1 MEVLSLLDAYASLV
15 RQQQAD
21 PASLPSI
28 VPNPLP
34 PFPVCINTD
43 SLCGRQTDVLA
54 AIAASV
60 IQTRGTQQGYF
71 LDLSLQPPAAVPT
84 VNSTAWRYAA
94 SVLAALMRYNP
105 SEADQTAATKVTGGL
120 DGTRPAGAHKCHALA
135 QDFNIGRCLLQF
147 EFDIEMFM
155 GTNFA
160 QINKPGQY
168 GVAPLPGSRLV
179 AAPPGYDVSAAAAT
193 AAAAGSGSSSSKG
206 AKFGL
211 LEGTD
216 LLPCTEELC
225 GLSHN
230 HDLLYLQPT
239 IEGAEVAAAAS
250 DAAAALAA
258 GRNVSSSSSG
268 SQRIDTGDSPL
279 PLYAE
284 RERVAAARLKAN
296 LGAAV
301 SQNCLLCEAVR

>member
-1 MEVLSLLDAYASLV
+1 MEVLSLLDTYASLV
-15 RQQQAD
+15 RRQQTD

-43 SLCGRQTDVLA
+43 SLCGRQTDLLA

-60 IQTRGTQQGYF
+60 IQNRGTQQGYF

-84 VNSTAWRYAA
+84 VNNTAWRYAA

-120 DGTRPAGAHKCHALA
+120 DGTGPGAHKCHALA

-179 AAPPGYDVSAAAAT
+179 AAPPGYDVAVTAAT
-193 AAAAGSGSSSSKG
+193 AAAAGSGSSSKG

-211 LEGTD
+211 LEGRD
-216 LLPCTEELC
+216 LFPCTEELC

-239 IEGAEVAAAAS
+239 IEGAEAAAAAS
-250 DAAAALAA
+250 DAAAALSA
-258 GRNVSSSSSG
+258 GRDVSSSSSG

-279 PLYAE
+279 PVYAE

-301 SQNCLLCEAVR
+301 SQTACCARQ